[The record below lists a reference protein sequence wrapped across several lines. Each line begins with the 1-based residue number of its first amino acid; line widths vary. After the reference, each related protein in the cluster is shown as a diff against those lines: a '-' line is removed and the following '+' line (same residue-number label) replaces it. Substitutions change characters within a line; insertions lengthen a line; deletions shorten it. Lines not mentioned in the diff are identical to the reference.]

1 MKEKENMMESNDF
14 RDLILNQRSKNPVV
28 KWTGKMIDYLY
39 KVKENP
45 DIATFA
51 PGRIYNMIM
60 SYGVEEV
67 DESLKTRG
75 YEDLVKYKFFD
86 EKIYGSLESIHDLM
100 KFLKASA
107 RRTETGKRVLLMVGP
122 VSSGKSTISALIK
135 RGLEADTLPK
145 YVIDGCPINEEPLHL
160 IPITHR
166 DEWEEKLGVKI
177 EGDLCPAC
185 QQRVKEHFTDTDGHV
200 KWEEVPVKQVQFS
213 EQTRMGIGTFVPS
226 DPMNQDVSELIG
238 RVNMSKITRY
248 GETDPRAFQFNGE
261 LQVANGGMIE
271 YIELLKGS
279 TKLHNVLITAAQEQ
293 LIKSPGFPQMYIDTL
308 ILAHTNFAEYDSFKA
323 DKKNEALCDRMYSV
337 VVPWNLRVD
346 DEIKIYEKMIRESDF
361 RGIHIAPHTLRIAA
375 QFAVLS
381 RLVPSTRVSNL
392 VEKMKIYNGEITEEM
407 KKQEIDLKALREEGR
422 LKGEGMTGIS
432 PRFIINALNIALGQ
446 KEDKKCINPID
457 IIRVLK
463 TNFDHH
469 VGIAPE
475 EKEKYITMLMG
486 EKDSISYE
494 YKQVAKKEVNMAFL
508 TAYEE
513 QAQSLFDNYIMN
525 ASSYCKKEKVYDSI
539 TGEYS
544 DPDEKLMR
552 QIEEYISVPVNSKN
566 EFRNGIF
573 VYKASRLE
581 RGLPFTFKD
590 YDPLKTA
597 IEKKLMSD
605 LKNVVSLTI
614 ADKTATDAKSKNRRK
629 TAINK
634 MKENGGYCDHCAQM
648 VLSFVAEI
656 LRKES

>member
-1 MKEKENMMESNDF
+1 MEMADF
-14 RDLILNQRSKNPVV
+14 RELIINQREKTPVA
-28 KWTGKMIDYLY
+28 KWTGSMLEYLY
-39 KVKENP
+39 KVQENP

-60 SYGVEEV
+60 SYGVDQV

-135 RGLEADTLPK
+135 RGLERDPIGK
-145 YVIDGCPINEEPLHL
+145 FVIDGCPINEEPLHL
-160 IPITHR
+160 IPLANR
-166 DEWEEKLGVKI
+166 EEWEKKLNVNI
-177 EGDLCPAC
+177 EGDLCPVC
-185 QQRVKEHFTDTDGHV
+185 QQMVKEKFMAEDGHI

-213 EQTRMGIGTFVPS
+213 EQTRTGIGTFVPS

-271 YIELLKGS
+271 YIELLKCS
-279 TKLHNVLITAAQEQ
+279 TKLHNILITAAQEQ

-308 ILAHTNFAEYDSFKA
+308 ILGHTNFTEYDSFKS

-346 DEIKIYEKMIRESDF
+346 DEVKIYEKMIRESDF
-361 RGIHIAPHTLRIAA
+361 HGIHIAPGTLKVAA

-407 KKQEIDLKALREEGR
+407 KKQEIDLKALREEGKI
-422 LKGEGMTGIS
+422 KGEGMEGIS
-432 PRFIINALNIALGQ
+432 PRFIINALNIALGM

-463 TNFDHH
+463 TNFEHH
-469 VGIAPE
+469 VGITPE
-475 EKEKYITMLMG
+475 DKEKYVTMLIG

-494 YKQVAKKEVNMAFL
+494 YKQMARKEVNMAFL

-513 QAQSLFDNYIMN
+513 QAQSLFENYIIN
-525 ASSYCKKEKVYDSI
+525 ASSFCRKEKVFDSI

-544 DPDEKLMR
+544 EPDEKLMR
-552 QIEEYISVPVNSKN
+552 QIEEFISVPVNSKN
-566 EFRNGIF
+566 EFRQGIF
-573 VYKASRLE
+573 VYKSSRLE

-605 LKNVVSLTI
+605 LKNIVSLTI
-614 ADKTATDAKSKNRRK
+614 ADKSTTDDKSKKRRK
-629 TAINK
+629 SAINK
-634 MKENGGYCDHCAQM
+634 MKEHGYCEICATM
-648 VLSFVAEI
+648 VLGFVAEL
-656 LRKES
+656 LRRSE

>member
-1 MKEKENMMESNDF
+1 MLKKEKTMEINDF
-14 RDLILNQRSKNPVV
+14 RELIINQREKTPVV

-39 KVKENP
+39 KVQKNP

-60 SYGVEEV
+60 SYGTEDV

-75 YEDLVKYKFFD
+75 YEDLVRYKFFD
-86 EKIYGSLESIHDLM
+86 NKIYGSLESIHDLM
-100 KFLKASA
+100 KFMKASA

-122 VSSGKSTISALIK
+122 VSSGKSTIASLIK
-135 RGLEADTLPK
+135 RGLERDGIGKFA
-145 YVIDGCPINEEPLHL
+145 IEGCPIHEEPLHL
-160 IPITHR
+160 IPQINR
-166 DEWEEKLGVKI
+166 DEWEKKLGVKI
-177 EGDLCPAC
+177 EGDLCPVC
-185 QQRVKEHFTDTDGHV
+185 RQMIKEKFTAEDGHI
-200 KWEEVPVKQVQFS
+200 KWEDVPVKQIQFS
-213 EQTRMGIGTFVPS
+213 EQTRTGIGTFVPS

-271 YIELLKGS
+271 YIELLKCS
-279 TKLHNVLITAAQEQ
+279 TKLHNILITAAQEQ

-308 ILAHTNFAEYDSFKA
+308 ILGHTNATEYDIFKA

-361 RGIHIAPHTLRIAA
+361 HDIHIAPGTLRVAA

-407 KKQEIDLKALREEGR
+407 KKQDIDLKALREEGKS
-422 LKGEGMTGIS
+422 KGEGMTGIS
-432 PRFIINALNIALGQ
+432 PRFIVNALNIALGM
-446 KEDKKCINPID
+446 KEDKKCINAID
-457 IIRVLK
+457 IIRVMK

-469 VGIAPE
+469 VGITPE
-475 EKEKYITMLMG
+475 EKEKYITMLIG

-494 YKQVAKKEVNMAFL
+494 YKLMARKEVNMAFL

-513 QAQSLFDNYIMN
+513 QSQALFENYILN

-544 DPDEKLMR
+544 EPDEKLMR
-552 QIEEYISVPVNSKN
+552 QIEEFISVPVNSKN
-566 EFRNGIF
+566 EFRQGIF

-590 YDPLKTA
+590 YDPLRIA

-614 ADKTATDAKSKNRRK
+614 ADKSATDEKSKKRRK
-629 TAINK
+629 SAINK
-634 MKENGGYCDHCAQM
+634 MKEHGYCDQCAQM
-648 VLSFVAEI
+648 VLSFVGEL
-656 LRKES
+656 LRRE